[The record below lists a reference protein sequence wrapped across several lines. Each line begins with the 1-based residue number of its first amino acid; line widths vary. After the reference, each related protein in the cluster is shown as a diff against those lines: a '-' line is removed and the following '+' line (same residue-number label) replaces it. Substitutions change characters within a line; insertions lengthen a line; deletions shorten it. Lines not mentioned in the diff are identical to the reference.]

1 MSTFYHNKFS
11 GHLKH
16 QNITD
21 GFLKKIQSQILVTW
35 VHMLN
40 SLTIFNS
47 TFTSGLHAYI
57 YLLALIAAETFNFE
71 NEREWPFHQKLLT
84 LFYGSKLHLPLNL
97 ISLDFVTVWLL
108 KSILL
113 FRENPWYANVLFF
126 LFRKLWYANCCL
138 SSQRPFVSHGPHVLN
153 KQMQTMWYVLMM
165 LRVVS
170 SVKELG
176 ECW

>member
-84 LFYGSKLHLPLNL
+84 LFYGSKLQLPLNL

-126 LFRKLWYANCCL
+126 FSENSDMLIVVCPARGLLCHMVRMCL
-138 SSQRPFVSHGPHVLN
+138 ISRCRPCD
-153 KQMQTMWYVLMM
+153 M
-165 LRVVS
+165 
-170 SVKELG
+170 
-176 ECW
+176 C